1 MHLTTP
7 MKSNS
12 NSITPCKLPLSTSD
26 PSCYGTEA
34 TPTLQPSQNT
44 PFGLMATPAA
54 MITGSCSVAGRA
66 DPNILGLP
74 RSAAKP
80 GPYVG
85 SGMKYGRSPFVNRQR
100 TPHPDSAK
108 YFKVRF

>member
-34 TPTLQPSQNT
+34 TPTLQPPQNM
-44 PFGLMATPAA
+44 PFGLMATPAE
-54 MITGSCSVAGRA
+54 MIMGSCSGAGKVT
-66 DPNILGLP
+66 PNVLGFP
-74 RSAAKP
+74 KSATKP
-80 GPYVG
+80 GPCVG
-85 SGMKYGRSPFVNRQR
+85 SGMKLGRSPFVNQLR
-100 TPHPDSAK
+100 TPNMDGAK
-108 YFKVRF
+108 CFKVR